1 MNYPDL
7 RLFKPLPESAK
18 RNDGKF
24 VMMYPGSMNYHQ
36 GLDLGVKAF
45 ARVKDELPN
54 AEFHIYGTGPAKPE
68 LEVLIHQL
76 NLSDCVFLYPE
87 QSIDEI
93 SKIMANADLGIIPKR
108 SDGFGNE
115 AFSTKSLEFMACGI
129 PIIISGTRIDRFFFN
144 DSIVVFFNPQDE
156 IALAD
161 AIRRTAGD
169 KVKMRHLSQ
178 KALKFVLEKNWKKN
192 KSLYNKIMILFSL
205 IW

>member
-1 MNYPDL
+1 
-7 RLFKPLPESAK
+7 
-18 RNDGKF
+18 
-24 VMMYPGSMNYHQ
+24 
-36 GLDLGVKAF
+36 
-45 ARVKDELPN
+45 
-54 AEFHIYGTGPAKPE
+54 
-68 LEVLIHQL
+68 
-76 NLSDCVFLYPE
+76 
-87 QSIDEI
+87 
-93 SKIMANADLGIIPKR
+93 
-108 SDGFGNE
+108 
-115 AFSTKSLEFMACGI
+115 MACGI

-192 KSLYNKIMILFSL
+192 KSLYNKIFTLFSL